1 MATSRSF
8 GDRSVTVR
16 SPIEISPAVTS
27 SSPATNL
34 RTVDFPHPDGP
45 TSTMNSPSAIS
56 RESSSTA
63 TTSAPKTLVTPSRMI
78 FAMSHPRLRQ
88 APIGQL
94 TSNPLVRPRRAA
106 QQIETQEG
114 GTGHRRRD
122 DLRDAR
128 PRSDGREPLADPL
141 DERPAAILQLPTA
154 QHHVDILTR
163 ESQAPD
169 RGSGDRDH
177 LVGQPAYDG
186 QARRIPV
193 PRGLEHERG
202 ELDDTGLV
210 DPVGMK
216 GREQLGG
223 GPQAEVLWH
232 ETLQD
237 RSRAPAVPSPHGGPQ
252 RGCADV
258 IAIAP

>member
-63 TTSAPKTLVTPSRMI
+63 TTSAPKTLVTPCRTI
-78 FAMSHPRLRQ
+78 FAMSHPSRALWIRPGPSRPSRTGAGRLRQ

-94 TSNPLVRPRRAA
+94 PSNPPVRGRPAA

-114 GTGHRRRD
+114 GSGYRRRG

-128 PRSDGREPLADPL
+128 PRGDGRESLADPL
-141 DERPAAILQLPTA
+141 DERSAAILQLPTA
-154 QHHVDILTR
+154 QHHVDLLPR
-163 ESQAPD
+163 EPQAPD
-169 RGSGDRDH
+169 RGS
-177 LVGQPAYDG
+177 
-186 QARRIPV
+186 
-193 PRGLEHERG
+193 
-202 ELDDTGLV
+202 
-210 DPVGMK
+210 
-216 GREQLGG
+216 
-223 GPQAEVLWH
+223 
-232 ETLQD
+232 
-237 RSRAPAVPSPHGGPQ
+237 
-252 RGCADV
+252 
-258 IAIAP
+258 